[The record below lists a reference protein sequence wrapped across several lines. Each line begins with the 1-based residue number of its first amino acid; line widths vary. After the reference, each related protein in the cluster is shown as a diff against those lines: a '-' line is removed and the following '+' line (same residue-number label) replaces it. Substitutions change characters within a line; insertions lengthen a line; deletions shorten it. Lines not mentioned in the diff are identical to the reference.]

1 MVELEPGLPGR
12 IGELRAA
19 LAGKD
24 PWLLAAR
31 SAAVYTSIE
40 EGTGRFDLAMW
51 GRKVHVSYPVF
62 AVLDEHGQ
70 PLDVLSTALLLYY
83 FDRSDGTPIAG
94 RWIAFSELPDGRF
107 YAQAFQGYTGNV
119 LAGVFGDDID
129 GFSRTAQSLGG
140 EAVQLGEAAF
150 AFRALPQV
158 AVLVVCWLGDEDF
171 PTRFQVLFDASAAN
185 HLTTD
190 GCAILGSS
198 LTRRLVKSCRLGDS
212 RAK

>member
-24 PWLLAAR
+24 PGLLAAR

-51 GRKVHVSYPVF
+51 GRKVHVSYPDF
-62 AVLDEHGQ
+62 TVLDEHGQ

-83 FDRSDGTPIAG
+83 FDRSDSTPIAG

-107 YAQAFQGYTGNV
+107 YAQAFQGYTGNKNKIISQIKA
-119 LAGVFGDDID
+119 LTIDNIIMPPSFSFLTPVFL
-129 GFSRTAQSLGG
+129 FH
-140 EAVQLGEAAF
+140 
-150 AFRALPQV
+150 FRI
-158 AVLVVCWLGDEDF
+158 C
-171 PTRFQVLFDASAAN
+171 
-185 HLTTD
+185 
-190 GCAILGSS
+190 
-198 LTRRLVKSCRLGDS
+198 
-212 RAK
+212 